1 MEADDGKS
9 LKRPDRPTGEK
20 VSPEKKMV
28 RTDAPPKEASDQTA
42 SVARALNFEGTES
55 SADSAGGPQQVQQP
69 PQPTP
74 SVPSPQAPPD
84 AVKPAAVADPNAV
97 LTLALQKIAE
107 LEAQLKAQAVPSS
120 ASPAPCSTFSQESL
134 KTPPSKAPLAP
145 TPSTD
150 STKPAENEDGDEQNN
165 DEDDDTTGDMLV
177 MPSGN
182 AVTWLL
188 NISCECLIR
197 QRLALAYGFKWYC

>member
-1 MEADDGKS
+1 
-9 LKRPDRPTGEK
+9 
-20 VSPEKKMV
+20 MV
-28 RTDAPPKEASDQTA
+28 RTDEPPKEASNQTA

-55 SADSAGGPQQVQQP
+55 SADSAGGPPQVQQP

-97 LTLALQKIAE
+97 LTLALEKIAA
-107 LEAQLKAQAVPSS
+107 LEAELKARAIPSL

-134 KTPPSKAPLAP
+134 NTPPPKGPLAP
-145 TPSTD
+145 TPSSD
-150 STKPAENEDGDEQNN
+150 STKTAQNEDGDEQN
-165 DEDDDTTGDMLV
+165 DDDDDDDATGDMLV

-188 NISCECLIR
+188 NISCVCLIR